1 MITDS
6 CKWDPLLLRKI
17 SANDSTLRFEP
28 VEGGLLLPA
37 GGSLLLTQTTAL
49 LICF

>member
-1 MITDS
+1 MISDGQ
-6 CKWDPLLLRKI
+6 KWDPLLLSKI

-37 GGSLLLTQTTAL
+37 GWSSLTVLAITFLT
-49 LICF
+49 